1 MISDTA
7 SSSTGR
13 HTFPLSPSYS
23 TDSSATGTSSSTGRG
38 APNSEATSDEQPD
51 LGAFTTV
58 LRAWTHLQ
66 PAPRVPIG
74 LSSGSTISVA
84 STGAGTRPSA
94 IQDRDSRSGYSYSD
108 AGQSSI
114 SSFTHPHLSSAAVS
128 VTDDGGAAEDRHTTV
143 WDHRPIWSSYLRSD
157 SAMSKPDSPTDS
169 ESEARTV
176 EITSDM
182 ENDSRSIP
190 DSFDSHSDSHPHL
203 YSQSHNPIPVSI
215 QPPFALVPQALSSLS
230 SLDLNDSFS
239 SSQFSQR
246 TLRRSNFP
254 IQNDFS
260 AAGSLRMHSQSS
272 SPSYHNHHQQDMPP
286 RHSYLPSQF
295 QDSEAAVRS
304 LLEEASRSRH
314 HGVVN
319 DVSSIASSSR
329 GRPTPESAYSRSDQG
344 SSYSQSL
351 QTQAS
356 GYIGTP
362 TSTASEVVL
371 APHAYPQYQRQ
382 TSNLRNYSPSVEVE
396 PFSPLPTPTDASEIF
411 PYDGRPNQDHE
422 YDVRTPTRTLG
433 TGSSQTYDGAHS
445 YPHPLVGL
453 HVLPTTLP
461 GNGPSGPPF
470 DARRGSSH
478 TETWVQKEIL
488 PTKEE
493 DTDSEK
499 IKYRRRPASDA
510 TTISEQIVLSPPFPP
525 SQAKTDYVTPDSSA
539 SVTITRA
546 SRNGDPPSNFFQP
559 STTIGYDQPS
569 TTIGY
574 NPTAAEVE
582 HPTLGALDEALSFI
596 ALERARM
603 AALKKPVYDIPAG
616 DLSSEGEGH
625 GARRVQVE
633 SGGSGGKRPS
643 SFFPFCLSP

>member
-1 MISDTA
+1 MNSLILAHSRR
-7 SSSTGR
+7 SSEHGII
-13 HTFPLSPSYS
+13 FK
-23 TDSSATGTSSSTGRG
+23 
-38 APNSEATSDEQPD
+38 
-51 LGAFTTV
+51 
-58 LRAWTHLQ
+58 

-74 LSSGSTISVA
+74 LSSGSSMSVA
-84 STGAGTRPSA
+84 STGSGTRITT
-94 IQDRDSRSGYSYSD
+94 IQDRDSRPEYSYSD

-128 VTDDGGAAEDRHTTV
+128 VTDEGAAEDRQTTV

-157 SAMSKPDSPTDS
+157 SAISKPDSPSDS
-169 ESEARTV
+169 ESEPRTV
-176 EITSDM
+176 EIASDV
-182 ENDSRSIP
+182 ENDTRSIP
-190 DSFDSHSDSHPHL
+190 DSLDSHSDSDSHI

-215 QPPFALVPQALSSLS
+215 QQPFTLVPQALSSLS

-254 IQNDFS
+254 VQNDFS
-260 AAGSLRMHSQSS
+260 AAGSGPSRMNSQSG
-272 SPSYHNHHQQDMPP
+272 SPSYYNRHQQEPAT
-286 RHSYLPSQF
+286 RHSYLTSQF
-295 QDSEAAVRS
+295 QDTEAAVRS

-314 HGVVN
+314 HGIVN
-319 DVSSIASSSR
+319 DVSSISSSSR
-329 GRPTPESAYSRSDQG
+329 GRPTPESAYTRGSDQG
-344 SSYSQSL
+344 SPYSHSL

-356 GYIGTP
+356 GYSGTP
-362 TSTASEVVL
+362 TSTAASEVVL

-382 TSNLRNYSPSVEVE
+382 SSNLRNYSPRVEQE
-396 PFSPLPTPTDASEIF
+396 PFSPLPTPTDASETF
-411 PYDGRPNQDHE
+411 PYDDDRRKEEHD
-422 YDVRTPTRTLG
+422 YDVRTPTRTIVA
-433 TGSSQTYDGAHS
+433 GSRSQTYDGAHP

-461 GNGPSGPPF
+461 GNGPSGPAF
-470 DARRGSSH
+470 ESRRGSGH
-478 TETWVQKEIL
+478 TETRVQKEIA
-488 PTKEE
+488 PAKEE
-493 DTDSEK
+493 DTDNES

-510 TTISEQIVLSPPFPP
+510 TTVSEQIVLSPPFPP
-525 SQAKTDYVTPDSSA
+525 AQSKADYATPDSST
-539 SVTITRA
+539 SVTVTVA
-546 SRNGDPPSNFFQP
+546 SRDGNPPPPSNYSQP

-574 NPTAAEVE
+574 NPTAAELE

-603 AALKKPVYDIPAG
+603 AANKKPVYEIAAG

-633 SGGSGGKRPS
+633 SGGSGGRSKPTIAGSVNMDEDNTGTSPNAVTTMAGAGSSSGKRNRR
-643 SFFPFCLSP
+643 LR